1 MMNSRILNLRS
12 MMYEH
17 HISKVF
23 IICLMSTIVYYI
35 EKTTK

>member
-1 MMNSRILNLRS
+1 MNIRILNLRS

-17 HISKVF
+17 HIPKVF
-23 IICLMSTIVYYI
+23 ILCLMSTIVYYI